1 MLSLLNFDIMM
12 FIHIFGSFIETP
24 METATTR
31 KKKQAI
37 FRFEDS
43 FIAKLKY
50 YAKME
55 EKSLNAYV
63 ETILQTEI
71 NRRESLPKLSI
82 SGVYSPKV
90 NGLSGILAG
99 KITSHDLD
107 KDERLAYILN
117 K

>member
-1 MLSLLNFDIMM
+1 MLSFLNFDIMM
-12 FIHIFGSFIETP
+12 FIHNFGSFIETP

-31 KKKQAI
+31 KKTQAI
-37 FRFEDS
+37 FRFEDD

-55 EKSLNAYV
+55 EKSLNSYV
-63 ETILQTEI
+63 EAILQTEI

-82 SGVYSPKV
+82 TGVYSPKIDE
-90 NGLSGILAG
+90 LSGILAG
-99 KITSHDLD
+99 KITRQDLD